1 MTKFYMQYLFLF
13 IGIGSFYPYLSV
25 YLEKTLNFTASQI
38 GIIVSIP
45 SLLGIL
51 MLPVW
56 GIISDLTKKQKNII
70 CINLFCAIVF
80 MIAYS
85 KASSFVA
92 VFILM
97 TLVDIFKCSLLPLT
111 DSICTIYC
119 HKNNKNYG
127 AVRAAG
133 SAGFAIAAFSV
144 GQIIKFTGSDFISF
158 YGFVISL
165 GICLFIVP
173 FLKTTNIEENKNKMN
188 IKKDLPNLIKNKGF
202 VLILAMCVCV
212 LSLAE
217 GVGAYQGIHLMNMGA
232 GKDLVGMLTLFM
244 VTPELFFMMKS
255 KGFLEKYGYIKLIS
269 ISSLSLLL
277 RWAVYITTNNIWVF
291 ILAASLHGMAISM
304 MTICA
309 FDFIKKVV
317 PSNLAS
323 TSITVYSF
331 TIGMGSAIMKLIYG
345 NLIDSYGMNFIFGC
359 SIAISLMGLGI
370 IVLLNRYI
378 SSREYMEVGVAS

>member
-92 VFILM
+92 VFIL
-97 TLVDIFKCSLLPLT
+97 T

-127 AVRAAG
+127 AVRATG

-255 KGFLEKYGYIKLIS
+255 KRFLEKYGYIKLIS
-269 ISSLSLLL
+269 ISSLALLL
-277 RWAVYITTNNIWVF
+277 RWVVYITTNNIWVF

-331 TIGMGSAIMKLIYG
+331 TIGMGSAIMKLTYG